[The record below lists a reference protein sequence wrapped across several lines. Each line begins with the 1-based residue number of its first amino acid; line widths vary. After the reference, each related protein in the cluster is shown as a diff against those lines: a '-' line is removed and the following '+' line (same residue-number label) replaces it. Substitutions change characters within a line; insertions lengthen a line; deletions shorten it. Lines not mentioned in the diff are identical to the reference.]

1 MEKVDPIKHVL
12 KRLRRIVG
20 SSPKQG
26 SQKTLRVVANYATAD
41 LKEEVQGAAWL
52 KQGYGRGGKL
62 EQRRRD
68 RREPRCECKFRMTRR
83 LWCG

>member
-26 SQKTLRVVANYATAD
+26 AQRTLRVVANYATPD
-41 LKEEVQGAAWL
+41 LKEEVQGAAWRVTL
-52 KQGYGRGGKL
+52 KQGYGRREKL
-62 EQRRRD
+62 EQ
-68 RREPRCECKFRMTRR
+68 
-83 LWCG
+83 